1 MSVVFVELDGA
12 GYGPVPVDLGP
23 VQLPGRAGVLL
34 DAHPWPDFVP
44 AGRFPADAAAR
55 SLAESSAA
63 RVLVACPALVSPGRS
78 LLALA
83 VGRLLADER
92 ASLGPGPV
100 RVVMCAVR
108 PRCPWESGG
117 VVVPHLVSVLTG
129 SSSQSRVV
137 WEIADG
143 RQVAAAWRAGLE
155 PDAVWPVAVST
166 WAARQRPPAT
176 SIRHP
181 ALARAA
187 NSSNYCLPL

>member
-12 GYGPVPVDLGP
+12 GFRPVPVDLGP

-55 SLAESSAA
+55 SLAESCAA

-92 ASLGPGPV
+92 ASLGLGLV

-108 PRCPWESGG
+108 PRCPWESGA
-117 VVVPHLVSVLTG
+117 VVVPHPVTVVTG
-129 SSSQSRVV
+129 SGGQHRVV
-137 WEIADG
+137 WEITDG
-143 RQVAAAWRAGLE
+143 RQVAACRAGLE
-155 PDAVWPVAVST
+155 PDALWPAAVSA
-166 WAARQRPPAT
+166 WAARQHPPAT

-181 ALARAA
+181 APARAA